1 MKLSFLTSFLL
12 LLSFHHF
19 IFPIFCNASQT
30 DNLFE
35 FLKSRKSQNPPNTE
49 LWVGLHNDDS
59 NYSPV
64 YIGPQDGL
72 KEADKIDALPGRPQ
86 GVDFDQYAGYITVD
100 PNAGRELFY
109 YFVESPQNS
118 TTNPLILWLN
128 GGNYSTTY
136 FNFIYMNQ
144 YRHTQKNVEN
154 THKKRLIISHRL

>member
-1 MKLSFLTSFLL
+1 MKVSFLTRFLL
-12 LLSFHHF
+12 LLSFHHLV
-19 IFPIFCNASQT
+19 FPIYCNASQT
-30 DNLFE
+30 DNLSE
-35 FLKSRKSQNPPNTE
+35 LLESRKSQNPPNTE

-72 KEADKIDALPGRPQ
+72 KEADKIDALPGQPQ

-118 TTNPLILWLN
+118 TTNPLVLCLN
-128 GGNYSTTY
+128 GGKYSSTC
-136 FNFIYMNQ
+136 FNFICVN
-144 YRHTQKNVEN
+144 
-154 THKKRLIISHRL
+154 